1 MKSLFNKKCGAVSA
15 LIATLLLLSGC
26 NSLQSVMS
34 GDDAIDYK
42 SVVRTDPLS
51 IPPDLTQAAND
62 PRYRSPATGTT
73 TFSQFQQAQ
82 TGGRSVQ
89 RSPAV
94 LITASGLQGEEPLVD
109 RRM

>member
-1 MKSLFNKKCGAVSA
+1 
-15 LIATLLLLSGC
+15 
-26 NSLQSVMS
+26 MS

-73 TFSQFQQAQ
+73 TFSQYQQAQ
-82 TGGRSVQ
+82 TGVRGVPSSAQSGVLPTRSDMRVM
-89 RSPAV
+89 RD
-94 LITASGLQGEEPLVD
+94 G
-109 RRM
+109 